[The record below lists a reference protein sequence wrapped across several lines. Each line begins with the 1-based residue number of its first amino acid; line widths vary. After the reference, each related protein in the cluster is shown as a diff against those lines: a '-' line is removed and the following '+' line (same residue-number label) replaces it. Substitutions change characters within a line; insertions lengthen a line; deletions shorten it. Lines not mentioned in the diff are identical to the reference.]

1 MVGGNVC
8 VTDMDEKVLRE
19 YLGRAL
25 SWHEA
30 HVGWR
35 KAVEGIPAKDLGRRP
50 KGAEHSPWELLEHM
64 RLATWDILE
73 FSRNRN
79 HVSPEW
85 PAGYWPEKPEP
96 PNAAAWLKSVR
107 ALESHFEEM
116 RELVNDPKIDLLAP
130 IPGGSG
136 QTILRETLLIT
147 DHNAYHLGQLV
158 LVRRLLGCWP
168 ET

>member
-1 MVGGNVC
+1 MLRKTSG
-8 VTDMDEKVLRE
+8 THMDEKVLRD

-30 HVGWR
+30 HVDWK
-35 KAVEGIPAKDLGRRP
+35 KAVTGIPLKDQGKRP

-64 RLATWDILE
+64 RLATGDILE
-73 FSRNRN
+73 FSRDPK

-85 PAGYWPEKPEP
+85 PAGYWPKSPAP
-96 PNAAAWLKSVR
+96 PSAAAWQKSVKS
-107 ALESHFEEM
+107 LENDLEEM
-116 RELVNDPKIDLLAP
+116 RKLVSDPKIDLLAP
-130 IPGGSG
+130 IPSGSG
-136 QTILRETLLIT
+136 QTLLREALLIA

-158 LVRRLLGCWP
+158 LVRRLLGCWR

>member
-1 MVGGNVC
+1 MIGAK
-8 VTDMDEKVLRE
+8 MQRDERVLRD

-30 HVGWR
+30 HVDWK
-35 KAVEGIPAKDLGRRP
+35 KAVQGIPVKDLGKHP

-73 FSRNRN
+73 FSRDPQ

-85 PAGYWPEKPEP
+85 PAGYWPQRPEP
-96 PNAAAWLKSVR
+96 PNPDAWQKSVE
-107 ALESHFEEM
+107 ALENHLREM
-116 RELVNDPKIDLLAP
+116 RKVVNDPKTDLLAP
-130 IPGGSG
+130 IAGGEG
-136 QTILRETLLIT
+136 QTVLRETLLIV

>member
-1 MVGGNVC
+1 
-8 VTDMDEKVLRE
+8 MDEKLLRD

-30 HVGWR
+30 HVDWI
-35 KAVEGIPAKDLGRRP
+35 KAVAGIPMKDCGKRP

-73 FSRNRN
+73 FSRDAK
-79 HVSPEW
+79 HVSPDW
-85 PAGYWPEKPEP
+85 PSGYWPKKPAP
-96 PNAAAWLKSVR
+96 PNAGAWEKSVK
-107 ALESHFEEM
+107 ALEHDLEEM
-116 RELVNDPKIDLLAP
+116 RKLVNDPKTDLLAP
-130 IPGGSG
+130 IPGGTG
-136 QTILRETLLIT
+136 QTILREALLIA

>member
-1 MVGGNVC
+1 
-8 VTDMDEKVLRE
+8 MDEKVLRD

-30 HVGWR
+30 HVDWK
-35 KAVEGIPAKDLGRRP
+35 KAVTGIPVKDRGKRP

-73 FSRNRN
+73 FSRDPK
-79 HVSPEW
+79 HVSPDW
-85 PAGYWPEKPEP
+85 PAGYWPKKPAP
-96 PNAAAWLKSVR
+96 PNAAAWEKSVK
-107 ALESHFEEM
+107 ALEHDLEEM
-116 RELVNDPKIDLLAP
+116 RKLVNDPKTDLPAP
-130 IPGGSG
+130 IEGGSG
-136 QTILRETLLIT
+136 QTVLREALLIA

>member
-1 MVGGNVC
+1 
-8 VTDMDEKVLRE
+8 MDEKALRD

-30 HVGWR
+30 HVDWK
-35 KAVEGIPAKDLGRRP
+35 KAVSGIPVKDRGKRP
-50 KGAEHSPWELLEHM
+50 KGTPYSPWELLEHM

-73 FSRNRN
+73 FSRDPK
-79 HVSPEW
+79 HTSPEW
-85 PAGYWPEKPEP
+85 PAGYWPKKPAP
-96 PNAAAWLKSVR
+96 PNAAAWEKSVKS
-107 ALESHFEEM
+107 LEHDIEEM
-116 RELVNDPKIDLLAP
+116 RKLVNDAKTDLLAP
-130 IPGGSG
+130 IPGGTG
-136 QTILRETLLIT
+136 QTILREALLIA